1 MFPILDFTFLWL
13 NNILFNDTSTFGLF
27 IHQLT
32 DIRIISSFCLLWK
45 KATMNIHVQHT
56 CWTFYHEQHF
66 CVVVFQSLSHI
77 QLFVTLWTVVC
88 HASLAFTTVPS
99 LLRLMP
105 IESMMPFNHL
115 ILCCPI
121 FSCPESFQQQG
132 LFPLS
137 QLLASGD
144 QSIGSLASALV
155 LPMSIQGWFPLG
167 LAGWSP
173 CCPRGSQESSPVSQ
187 LKSMNSLAPSL
198 LYCPNITSIHDYWNS
213 HGFHLYGPLL
223 ANWCLC
229 FLICCLG
236 LL

>member
-1 MFPILDFTFLWL
+1 MVEKAFNWEFLVHFISFDEVYHFSSILWNKKICMCFISIQTL
-13 NNILFNDTSTFGLF
+13 NNNSWNLHWLLFS
-27 IHQLT
+27 
-32 DIRIISSFCLLWK
+32 
-45 KATMNIHVQHT
+45 HV
-56 CWTFYHEQHF
+56 
-66 CVVVFQSLSHI
+66 
-77 QLFVTLWTVVC
+77 QLFVTPWTAA
-88 HASLAFTTVPS
+88 HQASLFFTISLS
-99 LLRLMP
+99 LLKFIS